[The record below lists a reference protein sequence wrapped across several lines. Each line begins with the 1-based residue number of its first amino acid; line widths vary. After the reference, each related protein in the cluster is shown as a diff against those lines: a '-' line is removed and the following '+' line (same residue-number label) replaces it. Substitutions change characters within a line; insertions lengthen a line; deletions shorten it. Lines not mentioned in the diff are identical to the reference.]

1 MGGGRSSCSGGA
13 RDGFGGSGFAVVGV
27 AAPQNAETT
36 GSDDLGGSGGGF
48 RRGSGASPR
57 TRPRGVAGGRSLAEC
72 GRADAPKAETAGSDA
87 AGGVA
92 ARGGGGA
99 PARPAAPAARARAA
113 GRRADPGAAGDGT
126 MVGRSRRTRVGGPA
140 EAGSDV
146 PTEEKWRA
154 RRDSSSDRRSRL
166 SSTSADTRL
175 SGGAPTE

>member
-1 MGGGRSSCSGGA
+1 MRRHLGRRPVVVLGGA

-92 ARGGGGA
+92 PRGGGGA
-99 PARPAAPAARARAA
+99 RRAPGGAGGTGARRGRRGADPAPRATARWWADRAGRASA
-113 GRRADPGAAGDGT
+113 GRRRPG
-126 MVGRSRRTRVGGPA
+126 RTCRP
-140 EAGSDV
+140 
-146 PTEEKWRA
+146 
-154 RRDSSSDRRSRL
+154 RRS
-166 SSTSADTRL
+166 
-175 SGGAPTE
+175 GARGATAPPTAARG